1 MIKSFACRNTEKLF
15 HNKHVNC
22 FSSFS
27 RQAQIKLKLLNSISD
42 VNELRLP
49 PGNRLE
55 SLTGDRKEQYS
66 IRINKQWRLCFKWH
80 KKDAYNVEIVDY
92 H

>member
-1 MIKSFACRNTEKLF
+1 MIKSFACRDTEKLF
-15 HNKHVNC
+15 YNKYVKS

-27 RQAQIKLKLLNSISD
+27 KQAQIKLKLLNAID
-42 VNELRLP
+42 NINDLKAP

-55 SLTGDRKEQYS
+55 ALTGNRKGQYS
-66 IRINKQWRLCFKWH
+66 IRINKQWRICFEWRNEN
-80 KKDAYNVEIVDY
+80 AYEVEIVDY

>member
-1 MIKSFACRNTEKLF
+1 MIRSFACRDTEKLF
-15 HNKHVNC
+15 YNNYVRV

-42 VNELRLP
+42 VKELRLP
-49 PGNRLE
+49 PGNKLE
-55 SLTGDRKEQYS
+55 SLIGDRKDQYS
-66 IRINKQWRLCFKWH
+66 IRINKQWRICFKWH
-80 KKDAYNVEIVDY
+80 DGNAFNVEIVDY